1 MVTTSVWAH
10 NLIDLSMH
18 IVLLL
23 SHNVNYNSNNSS
35 ELSTLTHKVIFS
47 PTYTSVL
54 LVRLTQTEG
63 KMPVSTLQ

>member
-1 MVTTSVWAH
+1 
-10 NLIDLSMH
+10 MH